1 MDTLGQELME
11 SFSAPP
17 VVPLPAQVTAGL
29 YYGTTE
35 LRLHAKGPSTSN
47 AWAAADTEKAL
58 KKKGSECSEKKKKVL
73 PQASSSVIRNW
84 HHKTGNSH
92 STQGL
97 QPIWNGRQRHPGQVG
112 WAELA
117 GSVLRDPSLSL
128 STSVLSD
135 SISQFLLV
143 YLYFFPFSCPH
154 HSSCKSIWIYSLKWQ
169 EWCLYS
175 SL

>member
-58 KKKGSECSEKKKKVL
+58 KKKGSECSEKKKKSSPKQVL
-73 PQASSSVIRNW
+73 VS
-84 HHKTGNSH
+84 
-92 STQGL
+92 
-97 QPIWNGRQRHPGQVG
+97 
-112 WAELA
+112 
-117 GSVLRDPSLSL
+117 
-128 STSVLSD
+128 
-135 SISQFLLV
+135 
-143 YLYFFPFSCPH
+143 
-154 HSSCKSIWIYSLKWQ
+154 
-169 EWCLYS
+169 
-175 SL
+175 